1 MYITRLLRCTF
12 AILLFFSL
20 PAPISA
26 TPAQLSLG
34 PEGLEAAEVIFRGA
48 EQFRETAG
56 AMTIETIA
64 DAPFAP
70 VGRKTA
76 DFGYTTDTLWLRVR
90 LVNDGSGFSDWR
102 LHFRSNFLTEIAVW
116 QVDDSGAATLRERHF
131 PDTRF
136 PERIISYPEIV
147 APLVIPPGT
156 ATTVYVRYA
165 SGGSSKLSFSV
176 IPAELFA
183 ATAATRDARNFAYY
197 GMMAFLVVAAFLACA
212 LTRRAI
218 FASYALYAGSALLYI
233 MHSDGNSFR
242 FLWPDAPQF
251 NAYASVLLGSG
262 IIIFGAVFARLFL
275 RTPTYHPV
283 INLLLTGIILIT
295 LTLIA
300 ITAFG
305 GTQMI
310 KRLLVLL
317 SFLSILLYAT
327 AGLIA
332 ARHRFREV
340 RFYVVAWAGAL
351 AASGIMT
358 ARHWFGLDISE
369 ELQFDLMRLVLVVD
383 AAMMGLA
390 VLDSVAQIRRTQQEA
405 LEQSLQEAQRNLD
418 LTRRL
423 SDLERN
429 YALVTTLAKANQRRL
444 ADTAHD
450 LRQPLNALRLN
461 LRRLTEAPARPREMR
476 PLVQEFEESIRYL
489 ENLVTSELSLQ
500 GADAERALQQQSAG
514 PAHYGV
520 DDVLVP
526 VVQMLAPNAL
536 AKGLRLRHVRSSAQT
551 TLPQIALMRI
561 ASNLLDNAI
570 KYTPEGSVLIGLR
583 HVDGGLR
590 LEVHDTGPGIA
601 PDAFDKARTRAVRLA
616 GPEEAEG
623 SGLGLAIVDELVG
636 RHGLSLSLCP
646 KRQRGTGLRITLPTG

>member
-1 MYITRLLRCTF
+1 MYSTQLLRCTF
-12 AILLFFSL
+12 AVLLLFLLS
-20 PAPISA
+20 APIAA
-26 TPAQLSLG
+26 TTIPLSLG
-34 PEGLEAAEVIFRGA
+34 PEGLEAADVVSKGA
-48 EQFRETAG
+48 EQFRESDG
-56 AMTIETIA
+56 ILSIETIA
-64 DAPFAP
+64 TAPFEP

-76 DFGYTTDTLWLRVR
+76 DFGYTTDLLWLRVR
-90 LVNDGSGFSDWR
+90 LINDRSTFSDWR
-102 LHFRSNFLTEIAVW
+102 LHFRSNFLTEISVW
-116 QVDDSGAATLRERHF
+116 QMDDSGATMLRERHF

-136 PERIISYPEIV
+136 DERIISYPEIV

-156 ATTVYVRYA
+156 ETTVYVRYA

-197 GMMAFLVVAAFLACA
+197 GMMAFLVVTAFLACA

-218 FASYALYAGSALLYI
+218 FASYALYAGSALLFI
-233 MHSDGNSFR
+233 MHSDGNAFR
-242 FLWPDAPQF
+242 FLWPEAPQF

-262 IIIFGAVFARLFL
+262 IIIFGAVFARIFL
-275 RTPTYHPV
+275 RTPTFHPV
-283 INLLLTGIILIT
+283 INLLLTGTIV
-295 LTLIA
+295 LTLSLVA
-300 ITAFG
+300 ATAFG
-305 GTQMI
+305 GTQTI

-317 SFLSILLYAT
+317 SFLSILLYAV

-340 RFYVVAWAGAL
+340 RFYVVAWVGAL

-369 ELQFDLMRLVLVVD
+369 ELQFDMMRLVLVVD

-450 LRQPLNALRLN
+450 LRQPLSALRLN
-461 LRRLTEAPARPREMR
+461 LRRLTDSPTRPREMR
-476 PLVQEFEESIRYL
+476 PLVKEFEESIRYL

-500 GADAERALQQQSAG
+500 GADAERALQQQTAG
-514 PAHYGV
+514 PTRYGV

-526 VVQMLAPNAL
+526 VVQMLTPNAV

-551 TLPQIALMRI
+551 VLPQIALMRI

-570 KYTPEGSVLIGLR
+570 KYTPEGSILIGLR
-583 HVDGGLR
+583 HVGGGLR

-601 PDAFDKARTRAVRLA
+601 PDAFDQARARAVRLV
-616 GPEEAEG
+616 GPDEAEG
-623 SGLGLAIVDELVG
+623 SGLGLAIVDELVE
-636 RHGLSLSLCP
+636 RHGLALSLCP
-646 KRQRGTGLRITLPTG
+646 KRRGGTGLRVTLPMG